1 MFDGSGKMKYY
12 FSIPMIE
19 KGRLPSGMRKKVPL
33 GVELYLVKKR
43 LRSYGLN
50 TVCEEA
56 RCPNIGECFSKSRA
70 TFMIL
75 GKRCTRNCA
84 FCCVENGPTDPPDPS
99 EPERISYCVTA
110 LGLKHVVITSV
121 TRDDLPDKGAGQF
134 IKTIREI
141 RKRNGRIVIEILTPD
156 FGGIQSLIEEL
167 CMEDFDI
174 FNHNVETVPRLY
186 SIVRPQAKFERS
198 LMVLELV
205 KRIKPGILTKSGLM
219 VGLGERFE
227 EIVDVMDALR
237 GVGCDIITIGQ
248 YLQPSKDKLEVR
260 EYVPMDR
267 FVELEKIAIMK
278 GFSYVASAPFVRSSF
293 NAEEMVKDYRMEV

>member
-1 MFDGSGKMKYY
+1 MFDGLGKMKYY
-12 FSIPMIE
+12 FFIPMIE

-33 GVELYLVKKR
+33 GGELYLMKKR

-75 GKRCTRNCA
+75 GKRCTRNCN
-84 FCCVENGPTDPPDPS
+84 FCCVESGPPDPPDPS
-99 EPERISYCVTA
+99 EPERISYCVAA

-141 RKRNGRIVIEILTPD
+141 RKRNDKIVIEILTPD
-156 FGGIQSLIEEL
+156 FGGIHSLIEEL

-186 SIVRPQAKFERS
+186 PIVRPQAKFERS

-205 KRIKPGILTKSGLM
+205 KRMKPGILTKSGLM
-219 VGLGERFE
+219 IGLGERFE

-237 GVGCDIITIGQ
+237 CVGCDIITIGQ
-248 YLQPSKDKLEVR
+248 YLQASKDKLEVR
-260 EYVPMDR
+260 EYVTMDR
-267 FVELEKIAIMK
+267 FMELEKIAIKK
-278 GFSYVASAPFVRSSF
+278 GFRYVASAPFVRSSF